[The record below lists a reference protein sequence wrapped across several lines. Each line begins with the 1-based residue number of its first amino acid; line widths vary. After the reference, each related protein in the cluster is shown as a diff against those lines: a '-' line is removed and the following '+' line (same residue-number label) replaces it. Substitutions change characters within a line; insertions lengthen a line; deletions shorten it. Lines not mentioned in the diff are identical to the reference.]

1 MQIHKHDAIIIGAG
15 GAGLMAALYASK
27 GGADVAVVSKLYPTR
42 SHTGTAQGGIGAAL
56 GNLDEDK
63 PIYHTYDTI
72 KGGDYLTDQA
82 AAKILAENAV
92 EAVIELEHMGLP
104 FDRTSEK
111 RISQRRF
118 GGHTR
123 NFGEEL
129 VRRACHAADRT
140 GHMILQTLYQQCIKN
155 EVKFFDEFQV
165 VDLIVVDGTAAGV
178 VAIELGTGAFHIF
191 HGKASFFASGG
202 WGRCWSVTSNA
213 HSLTG
218 DGAAI
223 ALRRGVP
230 LQDMEF
236 FQFHPTGIYRMG
248 ILITEGVRGEG
259 GVLVNSQGERFMERY
274 APSAKDLASRDVV
287 SRAIYLE
294 TRAGRSIKNRGYV
307 HLDVRPQTVNRYFAE
322 EGRDRKDFI
331 DAGTVERKLPDILDF
346 CRTYLGVDPVKEP
359 MPVQPTAHYAMG
371 GIPTNVD
378 AQVLIDAAGTVMPG
392 AFAAGETACVS
403 VHGANRLGT
412 NSLVDLV
419 VFGRRGGMKLA
430 EYVKGSDWAPLP
442 ADAGA
447 EIEAEFQRIRAGSGK
462 SRPGELRHLMQ
473 QTMMDNVGVFRTEET
488 LQQGIE
494 DLADLRERFYKDL
507 QIDDKSRVFNTDLME
522 AWELGCLLDLAD
534 VTARTAIERKESR
547 GAHSREDFKNRDD
560 ENWMA
565 HSLIYQQGN
574 SADPSFEANFDKKV
588 DLSLW
593 EEEIEAGVPEEQ
605 QKFRPIE
612 RVY

>member
-42 SHTGTAQGGIGAAL
+42 SHTGAAQGGIGAAL

-63 PIYHTYDTI
+63 PIYHTYDTV
-72 KGGDYLTDQA
+72 KGGDYLSDQA

-92 EAVIELEHMGLP
+92 DAVIELEHMGLP

-118 GGHTR
+118 GGHTS
-123 NFGEEL
+123 NFGEKL

-155 EVKFFDEFQV
+155 EVNFFDEFQV
-165 VDLIVVDGTAAGV
+165 IDMIVVDGVCAGV
-178 VAIELGTGAFHIF
+178 VAIELGSGEFHIF
-191 HGKASFFASGG
+191 HGKASFFATGG

-259 GVLVNSQGERFMERY
+259 GVLINSLGERFMERY
-274 APSAKDLASRDVV
+274 APNAKDLASRDVV

-294 TRAGRSIKNRGYV
+294 TRAGKSIKNRGYV

-331 DAGTVERKLPDILDF
+331 TESDVERKLPDILDF

-371 GIPTNVD
+371 GIPTNVE
-378 AQVLIDAAGTVMPG
+378 AEVVIDAAGRIMPG
-392 AFAAGETACVS
+392 AYAAGETACVS

-419 VFGRRGGMKLA
+419 VFGRRGGMQMA
-430 EYVKGSDWAPLP
+430 EFVKGADWAPLP
-442 ADAGA
+442 SDAGA
-447 EIEAEFQRIRAGSGK
+447 EIRAEFDRIRSGSGK
-462 SRPGELRHLMQ
+462 SRPGELRAKMQ
-473 QTMMDNVGVFRTEET
+473 QTMMDNVSVFRTEET
-488 LQQGIE
+488 MQQGI
-494 DLADLRERFYKDL
+494 DALAELRDRFYNDL

-534 VTARTAIERKESR
+534 VTARAAIERKESR
-547 GAHSREDFKNRDD
+547 GAHSREDFKDRDD

-565 HSLIYQQGN
+565 HSLITHDGN
-574 SADPSFEANFDKKV
+574 LGDPSYKVSFDKKV
-588 DLSLW
+588 DLSL
-593 EEEIEAGVPEEQ
+593 GS
-605 QKFRPIE
+605 RD
-612 RVY
+612 

>member
-1 MQIHKHDAIIIGAG
+1 MKIHKHDAIIVGAG

-27 GGADVAVVSKLYPTR
+27 AGADVAVVSKLYPTR
-42 SHTGTAQGGIGAAL
+42 SHTGAAQGGIGAAL

-63 PIYHTYDTI
+63 PIYHTYDTV

-92 EAVIELEHMGLP
+92 DAVIELEHMGLP

-123 NFGEEL
+123 NFGEAL

-155 EVKFFDEFQV
+155 DVHFFDEFQV
-165 VDLIVVDGTAAGV
+165 VDMIVVDGVCAGV
-178 VAIELGTGAFHIF
+178 VAIQLGTGEFHIF
-191 HGKASFFASGG
+191 HGKASFFATGG

-213 HSLTG
+213 HALTG

-236 FQFHPTGIYRMG
+236 FQFHPTGIYKMG

-259 GVLVNSQGERFMERY
+259 GVLINSVGERFMERY

-294 TRAGRSIKNRGYV
+294 TREGRSIKNRGYM

-322 EGRDRKDFI
+322 EGRDPADYI
-331 DAGTVERKLPDILDF
+331 NDATVERKLPDILDF
-346 CRTYLGVDPVKEP
+346 CRTYLGVDPVHEP

-378 AQVLIDAAGTVMPG
+378 AEAVIDAAGTVMPG
-392 AFAAGETACVS
+392 LYAAGETACVS

-419 VFGRRGGMKLA
+419 VFGRRGGMCMADFAKRA
-430 EYVKGSDWAPLP
+430 DWARLP
-442 ADAGA
+442 ANPAA
-447 EIEAEFQRIRAGSGK
+447 EIEAEFERIRQANGK
-462 SRPGELRHLMQ
+462 SRAGELRAKMQ
-473 QTMMDNVGVFRTEET
+473 ETMMDNVGVFRTQET
-488 LQQGIE
+488 LQRGID
-494 DLADLRERFYKDL
+494 DLAELRERFHKDL
-507 QIDDKSRVFNTDLME
+507 VIDDRGKVFNTDLME
-522 AWELGCLLDLAD
+522 AWELGALLDLAD
-534 VTARTAIERKESR
+534 VTARTAIGRKESR
-547 GAHSREDFKNRDD
+547 GAHSREDFKARDD

-565 HSLIYQQGN
+565 HSLIAGDGDL
-574 SADPSFEANFDKKV
+574 ADPSYTVSFDKPV

-593 EEEIEAGVPEEQ
+593 QEEIENGVPDEQ
-605 QKFRPIE
+605 QKFRPRE

>member
-1 MQIHKHDAIIIGAG
+1 MKIHKHDAIIVGAG

-27 GGADVAVVSKLYPTR
+27 AGADVAVVSKLYPTR
-42 SHTGTAQGGIGAAL
+42 SHTGAAQGGIGAAL

-63 PIYHTYDTI
+63 PIYHTYDTV

-92 EAVIELEHMGLP
+92 DAVIELEHMGLP

-155 EVKFFDEFQV
+155 EVHFFDEFHV
-165 VDLIVVDGTAAGV
+165 VDMIVVDGRVAGV
-178 VAIELGTGAFHIF
+178 IAIELGTGEFHIF

-259 GVLVNSQGERFMERY
+259 GVLINSVGERFMERY
-274 APSAKDLASRDVV
+274 APNAKDLASRDVV

-294 TRAGRSIKNRGYV
+294 TREGRSIKNRGYM
-307 HLDVRPQTVNRYFAE
+307 HLDIRPQTVNRYLAE
-322 EGRDRKDFI
+322 EGRAREDFI
-331 DAGTVERKLPDILDF
+331 NDATIERKLPDILDF

-371 GIPTNVD
+371 GIPTNVN
-378 AQVLIDAAGTVMPG
+378 AEVVIDARGTVMPG
-392 AFAAGETACVS
+392 LYAAGETACVS

-419 VFGRRGGMKLA
+419 VFGRRGGMRMA
-430 EYVKGSDWAPLP
+430 EFVKHADWAPLP
-442 ADAGA
+442 ANPEA
-447 EIEAEFQRIRAGSGK
+447 EIHAEFERMRNSSGK
-462 SRPGELRHLMQ
+462 SRHGEMRAKMQ
-473 QTMMDNVGVFRTEET
+473 ETMMDNIGVFRTEESM
-488 LQQGIE
+488 QKGID
-494 DLADLRERFYKDL
+494 DLAELRERFYSDL
-507 QIDDKSRVFNTDLME
+507 QIDDKAHVFNTDLME
-522 AWELGCLLDLAD
+522 AWELGALLDLAD
-534 VTARTAIERKESR
+534 VTARAAIERKESR
-547 GAHSREDFKNRDD
+547 GAHSREDFKKRDD
-560 ENWMA
+560 ENWLA
-565 HSLIYQQGN
+565 HSLIAQDGN
-574 SADPSFEANFDKKV
+574 LANPTYAVSFDKPV

-593 EEEIEAGVPEEQ
+593 EAEKAEGVPDDQ
-605 QKFRPIE
+605 QKFRPKE

>member
-1 MQIHKHDAIIIGAG
+1 MQSPKRDAISIGAG
-15 GAGLMAALYASK
+15 GAGLMAALSASK

-63 PIYHTYDTI
+63 PIYHTYDTV
-72 KGGDYLTDQA
+72 KGGDYLADQH

-104 FDRTSEK
+104 FDRTSER

-155 EVKFFDEFQV
+155 EVNFFDEFQV
-165 VDLIVVDGTAAGV
+165 VDMIVVDGVVAGV
-178 VAIELGTGAFHIF
+178 VAIELGTGEFHIF

-236 FQFHPTGIYRMG
+236 FEFQPTGIYRMG

-259 GVLVNSQGERFMERY
+259 GVLVRSVEERLVGRY
-274 APSAKDLASRDVV
+274 ASRAKYLASRGVV

-294 TRAGRSIKNRGYV
+294 TRAGRSIKNRGYM

-331 DAGTVERKLPDILDF
+331 DDSTVERKLPDILDF
-346 CRTYLGVDPVKEP
+346 CRTYLGVDPVSEP

-371 GIPTNVD
+371 GIPTNID
-378 AQVLIDAAGTVMPG
+378 AEVVIDAAGTVMAG
-392 AFAAGETACVS
+392 AYAAGETACVS

-419 VFGRRGGMKLA
+419 VFGRRGGMKMA
-430 EYVKGSDWAPLP
+430 EFVKGADWTPLP
-442 ADAGA
+442 KDAGA
-447 EIEAEFQRIRAGSGK
+447 EIEAEFERIRSGSGR
-462 SRPGELRHLMQ
+462 SRPGELRAKMQ
-473 QTMMDNVGVFRTEET
+473 ATMMDNVGVFRSEET
-488 LQQGIE
+488 LTQGIN
-494 DLADLRERFYKDL
+494 DLAELRDRFNRDLH
-507 QIDDKSRVFNTDLME
+507 IDDKSRVFNTDLME
-522 AWELGCLLDLAD
+522 AWEFGCLLDLAD
-534 VTARTAIERKESR
+534 VTARTALERKESR
-547 GAHSREDFKNRDD
+547 GAHSREDFKKRDD
-560 ENWMA
+560 ENWLA
-565 HSLIYQQGN
+565 HSLIYQQGEMN
-574 SADPSFEANFDKKV
+574 APSYEAHFDKKV

-593 EEEIEAGVPEEQ
+593 EAEKEAGAPEDQ
-605 QKFRPIE
+605 QRFRPVE

>member
-1 MQIHKHDAIIIGAG
+1 MKIHKHDAIIIGAG

-63 PIYHTYDTI
+63 PIYHTYDTV

-82 AAKILAENAV
+82 AAKVLAENAID
-92 EAVIELEHMGLP
+92 AVIELEHMGLP

-155 EVKFFDEFQV
+155 EVRFFDEFQV
-165 VDLIVVDGTAAGV
+165 VDMIVVDGTVAGV
-178 VAIELGTGAFHIF
+178 VAIELGSGEFHIF
-191 HGKASFFASGG
+191 HGKASFFATGG

-213 HSLTG
+213 HSMTG

-223 ALRRGVP
+223 ALRRGLP

-236 FQFHPTGIYRMG
+236 FQFHPTGIFKMG

-259 GVLVNSQGERFMERY
+259 GVLINSQGERFMERY
-274 APSAKDLASRDVV
+274 APSVKDLASRDVV

-307 HLDVRPQTVNRYFAE
+307 HLDIRPQTVNRFFAE
-322 EGRDRKDFI
+322 EGRPRQDFI
-331 DAGTVERKLPDILDF
+331 DESHVERKLPDILDF

-371 GIPTNVD
+371 GIPTNIEAEV
-378 AQVLIDAAGTVMPG
+378 ITDAAGTVMPG
-392 AFAAGETACVS
+392 LYAAGETACVS

-412 NSLVDLV
+412 NSLVDLI
-419 VFGRRGGMKLA
+419 VFGRRGGMQAA
-430 EYVKGSDWAPLP
+430 EFVKQADWKTLPSDP
-442 ADAGA
+442 AA
-447 EIEAEFQRIRAGSGK
+447 EIRAEFERIRHGSGNT
-462 SRPGELRHLMQ
+462 RPGELRAKLQ

-488 LQQGIE
+488 MRRGIDE
-494 DLADLRERFYKDL
+494 LAELRQRFYNDTY
-507 QIDDKSRVFNTDLME
+507 IDDKNKVFNTDLME
-522 AWELGCLLDLAD
+522 AWELGALIDLAD
-534 VTARTAIERKESR
+534 ATARSALERKESR
-547 GAHSREDFKNRDD
+547 GAHSREDFKQRDD
-560 ENWMA
+560 DNWLA
-565 HSLIYQQGN
+565 HSLVYHDGN
-574 SADPSFEANFDKKV
+574 LKTPSYTLNFDKAV

-593 EEEIEAGVPEEQ
+593 EAEKEQ
-605 QKFRPIE
+605 GIPADKQKFRPKP